1 MDRLTEAQKF
11 DLENC
16 GFNRDDIASIEGCLS
31 PNPWKAYA
39 IALQNLYDNGGP
51 LTEPA
56 LAKKVEAL
64 REKCKN
70 D

>member
-1 MDRLTEAQKF
+1 MDRLTEAQRF

-39 IALQNLYDNGGP
+39 LALQRLHDNGGAIM
-51 LTEPA
+51 EPT
-56 LAKKVEAL
+56 LAKEVEAL
-64 REKCKN
+64 REKCE
-70 D
+70 